1 MSDKLKKAFIKE
13 LREEMAMRYNV
24 WRKCPPSKGQ
34 TQPLFLQPRQQQRY
48 ELMQEMLDFF
58 ETATELEFNKII
70 GRSKLPKP
78 TDGQIPLDAFAP
90 DPVF

>member
-1 MSDKLKKAFIKE
+1 MNDKKQKAFVKE

-48 ELMQEMLDFF
+48 ELMQEMLEFF
-58 ETATELEFNKII
+58 EVVTEPEFAKILA
-70 GRSKLPKP
+70 RSKMPKP
-78 TDGQIPLDAFAP
+78 CDGQIPLF
-90 DPVF
+90 DPS